1 LFFTRYGQI
10 KNAWTS
16 ITEFAKLPILSGP
29 TSTSNLQIESST
41 VTATSTTTTTTANP
55 TELKQPSSVSDFT
68 QETDIEKQKEDE
80 EKELLSK
87 VNFGKLNNGRRID
100 YQLQESP
107 IESFN
112 EYIFALASHACYW
125 YIPFLLKSYYN

>member
-1 LFFTRYGQI
+1 MLNFWRYGQI

-29 TSTSNLQIESST
+29 TSNLQIESNT
-41 VTATSTTTTTTANP
+41 VTETRTTTTTTTATTSTALN
-55 TELKQPSSVSDFT
+55 QPLPVSDST
-68 QETDIEKQKEDE
+68 QEIDLEKQKEDE

-125 YIPFLLKSYYN
+125 YVLYFDIY